1 MDTTELQELKRR
13 LSSAADFLARNSQE
27 TGARAV
33 RAAIP
38 MVVANEVDE
47 QSAVDAI
54 KYLTNLLPWVQNQGG
69 GMSTTAPKLA
79 QAIDVL
85 RALAAIRGRQ
95 QYNHILDANKLLNDK
110 CERLMAEVKRLEYVA
125 GDRPDYAGPD
135 TKTGEVVQLKGV
147 EPNPEGMKGIPV
159 LGDMAVRLKE
169 MTNDETERLKAE
181 LSAARSASTI
191 VTNMKDGTISQ
202 QSEEITKLKADVVK
216 LQGELDIANDA
227 VIEQGSVIR
236 GLKDE
241 LSQFE
246 LVSKDDKKQADMLR
260 CDLDDEKA
268 FRRQLMNIASVL
280 ADRRS

>member
-125 GDRPDYAGPD
+125 GDRPGCVS
-135 TKTGEVVQLKGV
+135 TL
-147 EPNPEGMKGIPV
+147 
-159 LGDMAVRLKE
+159 LGDNL
-169 MTNDETERLKAE
+169 L
-181 LSAARSASTI
+181 
-191 VTNMKDGTISQ
+191 GGISGGLFC
-202 QSEEITKLKADVVK
+202 SVGCHEDNVSRACGGHRDDRE
-216 LQGELDIANDA
+216 AN
-227 VIEQGSVIR
+227 Q
-236 GLKDE
+236 
-241 LSQFE
+241 
-246 LVSKDDKKQADMLR
+246 
-260 CDLDDEKA
+260 
-268 FRRQLMNIASVL
+268 L
-280 ADRRS
+280 ADHRVEFSHPRRLSCHFGLRHQLELGTTGGASARIRKILPGRGV